1 MSKHTAQ
8 QRAER
13 CAQIM
18 WDKDAASKGLG
29 IVLERVSPG
38 EADASLTVESRH
50 LNGHQI
56 CHGGFIFTLADT
68 AFAFACNT
76 YNQAA
81 VAQQNSITFTHSVRA
96 GVKLMAYAKE
106 VSRHG
111 RSGIY
116 DINVVND
123 EGVTIAHFRGH
134 SRTIKGTLYEEV
146 DKPDEANK

>member
-1 MSKHTAQ
+1 MSELTAQ

-18 WDKDAASKGLG
+18 WDNDAASQGLG
-29 IVLERVSPG
+29 IILERVSPG
-38 EADASLTVESRH
+38 EADASLTVEDKH
-50 LNGHQI
+50 LNGHRI

-81 VAQQNSITFTHSVRA
+81 VAQQNSITFTHSGRPGA
-96 GVKLMAYAKE
+96 KLMAFAKE
-106 VSRHG
+106 VSRQG

-116 DINVVND
+116 DVNVVDD

-134 SRTIKGTLYEEV
+134 SRTIKETLFN
-146 DKPDEANK
+146 EAD